1 MTTAQPSSKISD
13 LGSFVHFAGKKRMRG
28 PLTAVKHLKT
38 STEDES
44 VTEARSPASRKLNTL
59 LDHFEKTGYMRREP
73 KLLQPASVF
82 LDRSGENFRG
92 RLYLTNDPS
101 GAELCL
107 RPEYTIPIC
116 LEYLAQLAPKTAA
129 YSYGGSIFR
138 APENPSF
145 KEGELIQAGIESF
158 GRLDREA
165 ADAEILAVAL
175 ESAKG
180 TGAKNLKVRIGDASL
195 VAAFLDELN
204 LPSVWRR
211 RVVTGHAR
219 GLSLKSIFEPISVIN
234 ANVEQAG
241 VRAALSRVDP
251 ADARRLVEDLLSIA
265 SIAAI
270 GGRSA
275 AEIAERFLD
284 QATLTSGEGVP
295 SEKRALLE
303 AFFAIE
309 DTPDKASNAL
319 RRLAA
324 EANLNL
330 SKTLDSFD
338 TRNGFIAAH
347 DLLIEEMTFSASF
360 ARQLDYYTGFVFE
373 AGELDIKEPIIG
385 GGRYDHLL
393 QTLGAT
399 QDIPAV
405 GAAIWVDRL
414 GSAI

>member
-1 MTTAQPSSKISD
+1 MTTDYPTSKISNPEP
-13 LGSFVHFAGKKRMRG
+13 FVHLAGKNRMRG
-28 PLTAVKHLKT
+28 RITAAKHHQT
-38 STEDES
+38 SNEDKS

-59 LDHFEKTGYMRREP
+59 LDHFEKAGYGRREP
-73 KLLQPASVF
+73 KLLQPARVF

-138 APENPSF
+138 APENASF
-145 KEGELIQAGIESF
+145 KEGEFIQAGIESF

-175 ESAKG
+175 ESAKA

-211 RVVTGHAR
+211 RVVAAHAR
-219 GLSLKSIFEPISVIN
+219 GLSLKSIFEPVSVIN
-234 ANVEQAG
+234 PNVEQSG

-251 ADARRLVEDLLSIA
+251 ADARQLVEDLLSIA
-265 SIAAI
+265 SITAI

-295 SEKRALLE
+295 SEKRTLLE

-319 RRLAA
+319 RRLAR

-330 SKTLDSFD
+330 SEILDSFD
-338 TRNGFIAAH
+338 TRTGFIAAH
-347 DLLIEEMTFSASF
+347 ELIIEEMIFSTSF
-360 ARQLDYYTGFVFE
+360 ARQLDYYTGFLFE
-373 AGELDIKEPIIG
+373 AHEPGIKEPIIG
-385 GGRYDHLL
+385 GGRYDRLL

-399 QDIPAV
+399 QNIPAV
-405 GAAIWVDRL
+405 GAAIWVDHLR
-414 GSAI
+414 SAT

>member
-1 MTTAQPSSKISD
+1 MTTGSPASKISNPEP
-13 LGSFVHFAGKKRMRG
+13 FVHLAGKKRMRG
-28 PLTAVKHLKT
+28 RITAAKHLQT
-38 STEDES
+38 SIEDRS

-59 LDHFEKTGYMRREP
+59 LDHFEKAGYGRREP
-73 KLLQPASVF
+73 KLLQPARVF

-101 GAELCL
+101 GMELCL

-138 APENPSF
+138 APENASF
-145 KEGELIQAGIESF
+145 KEGEFIQAGIESF

-175 ESAKG
+175 ESAKA

-211 RVVTGHAR
+211 RVMAGHAR
-219 GLSLKSIFEPISVIN
+219 GLSLKSIFEPVSVIN
-234 ANVEQAG
+234 PNVEQSG

-251 ADARRLVEDLLSIA
+251 ADARQLVEDLLSIA
-265 SIAAI
+265 SITAI

-284 QATLTSGEGVP
+284 QATLTSGEGLP
-295 SEKRALLE
+295 SEKRTLLE

-309 DTPDKASNAL
+309 DTPDEASNAL
-319 RRLAA
+319 RRLAR

-330 SKTLDSFD
+330 SEILDSFD
-338 TRNGFIAAH
+338 TRTGFIAAH
-347 DLLIEEMTFSASF
+347 ELIIEEMIFSTSF
-360 ARQLDYYTGFVFE
+360 ARQLDYYTGFLFE
-373 AGELDIKEPIIG
+373 AHEPDIKEPIIG

-399 QDIPAV
+399 QNVPAV

-414 GSAI
+414 RSAT

>member
-1 MTTAQPSSKISD
+1 
-13 LGSFVHFAGKKRMRG
+13 MRG
-28 PLTAVKHLKT
+28 RITAAKHLET
-38 STEDES
+38 SIEDGS

-59 LDHFEKTGYMRREP
+59 LDHFERAGYGRREP

-92 RLYLTNDPS
+92 RLYLTNDPL
-101 GAELCL
+101 GTELCL

-129 YSYGGSIFR
+129 YSYGGAIFR
-138 APENPSF
+138 APENSSL
-145 KEGELIQAGIESF
+145 KGGEFIQAGIESF

-175 ESAKG
+175 ESTKA
-180 TGAKNLKVRIGDASL
+180 TGAKDLKVRIGDARL

-211 RVVTGHAR
+211 RVVSGHAR

-265 SIAAI
+265 SITAI

-275 AEIAERFLD
+275 AEIADRFLD
-284 QATLTSGEGVP
+284 QTILTSGEGVP

-303 AFFAIE
+303 AFFAID
-309 DTPDKASNAL
+309 DTPDKASIAL
-319 RRLAA
+319 RRLAT

-338 TRNGFIAAH
+338 TRIGFIAAH
-347 DLLIEEMTFSASF
+347 QLIIEEMIFSASF

-373 AGELDIKEPIIG
+373 AREPDIIEPIIG
-385 GGRYDHLL
+385 GGRYDRLL
-393 QTLGAT
+393 RTLGAT

-414 GSAI
+414 RSAI